1 MINNAE
7 KPQLTIPRVI
17 GCLSSVKDKYQ
28 IKSID
33 TEMVKEWCLKK
44 HYAKLTPICPQKKD
58 MLSGDILLQ
67 RLEPLDLV
75 THVLGVN
82 LEVFCSNHTQN
93 LYDRPN
99 HF

>member
-7 KPQLTIPRVI
+7 KPQLTTPRVI

-44 HYAKLTPICPQKKD
+44 HYAKKNAFGYSICFW
-58 MLSGDILLQ
+58 L
-67 RLEPLDLV
+67 
-75 THVLGVN
+75 
-82 LEVFCSNHTQN
+82 F
-93 LYDRPN
+93 
-99 HF
+99 

>member
-7 KPQLTIPRVI
+7 KPQLTIPRII

-44 HYAKLTPICPQKKD
+44 HYAKK
-58 MLSGDILLQ
+58 M
-67 RLEPLDLV
+67 
-75 THVLGVN
+75 
-82 LEVFCSNHTQN
+82 
-93 LYDRPN
+93 
-99 HF
+99 